1 MLAGVGVAWPC
12 IQSLECCPTHTT
24 QNQHAPLAVLDHGNF
39 WPSRVLV
46 LTGTVMN
53 MRAFVK
59 AHCRNCVCTPRCW
72 PLQNAHNMH
81 VSMHSHTTILQR
93 FLCVNVASACDH
105 ALAHNNSATLSVRER
120 GFCGH
125 HVCLRL
131 PLRLPCTPVCLC
143 VLSPPCAL
151 VYMTTVATVCA
162 HCTAVRE
169 KPVRCGHMTLV
180 QNTRWITLIVNR
192 KRNKKK

>member
-1 MLAGVGVAWPC
+1 VLAGVAW
-12 IQSLECCPTHTT
+12 CCMAMHTVFRMLPNAHHTHA
-24 QNQHAPLAVLDHGNF
+24 QNQPAPLAVLDHGKF
-39 WPSRVLV
+39 RPPRVLV

-81 VSMHSHTTILQR
+81 VSTHSHTTILQR
-93 FLCVNVASACDH
+93 SLCVNVASACKH
-105 ALAHNNSATLSVRER
+105 ALAHNNLATLSVRER
-120 GFCGH
+120 GFYGH
-125 HVCLRL
+125 QVCLRL
-131 PLRLPCTPVCLC
+131 RPLRLPCAHVCLC

-151 VYMTTVATVCA
+151 VYMTTVETVCA

-169 KPVRCGHMTLV
+169 
-180 QNTRWITLIVNR
+180 
-192 KRNKKK
+192 